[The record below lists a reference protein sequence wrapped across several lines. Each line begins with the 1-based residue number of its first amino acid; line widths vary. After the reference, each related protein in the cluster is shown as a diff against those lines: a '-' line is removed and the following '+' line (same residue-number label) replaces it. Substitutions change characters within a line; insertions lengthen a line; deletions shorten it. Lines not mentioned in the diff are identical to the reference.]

1 MTAAPAGFEIPEVL
15 QQALTSP
22 AGRALIR
29 AVDER
34 VRCERSFSAFVRHAW
49 PVIEPGTPYLHNW
62 HIDLIAEHL
71 MAVDSGEIK
80 RLIINMP
87 PRHAK
92 SILVTVM
99 WPVWSWIANPATRW
113 QFWSYSADLMTKH
126 SLDRRAIVESDWYQA
141 HWGHRVHLKADEN
154 RKQLFMNTERG
165 VMDATR
171 TKTGKGGNRL
181 VIDDPVD
188 PEDALSETTR
198 RTANRI
204 YDLTLSSRLDNPAED
219 AIVIVMQRL
228 HEDDLTG
235 HVEEQGFTKLAIPS
249 IAEEQTVHAFP
260 VSGRTVEREQGELLW
275 PERFPPH
282 VIEQT
287 KVALGAYGFSS
298 QHQQRPVPLG
308 GAIFSAARWGRYRRE
323 ELPERFGRVIVT
335 ADTAHEAGQENDFSV
350 LALWAEGRQGW
361 YLLDLFKKQ
370 MEYPEL
376 EQVSLELWQRW
387 RGLPPGWRPHRLII
401 ENKASGITLRQRLA
415 KETRIPI
422 EPFNPGTK
430 DKVARAHSISGYQA
444 SGRLYLPEREEDAV
458 GPIDTGAFIA
468 EHALFPN
475 ARHDDQVD
483 TTTMAILWFTDDE
496 NNAGGEGI
504 VATGSAKGRW

>member
-1 MTAAPAGFEIPEVL
+1 
-15 QQALTSP
+15 
-22 AGRALIR
+22 
-29 AVDER
+29 
-34 VRCERSFSAFVRHAW
+34 
-49 PVIEPGTPYLHNW
+49 
-62 HIDLIAEHL
+62 
-71 MAVDSGEIK
+71 
-80 RLIINMP
+80 
-87 PRHAK
+87 
-92 SILVTVM
+92 
-99 WPVWSWIANPATRW
+99 
-113 QFWSYSADLMTKH
+113 
-126 SLDRRAIVESDWYQA
+126 
-141 HWGHRVHLKADEN
+141 
-154 RKQLFMNTERG
+154 
-165 VMDATR
+165 
-171 TKTGKGGNRL
+171 
-181 VIDDPVD
+181 
-188 PEDALSETTR
+188 
-198 RTANRI
+198 
-204 YDLTLSSRLDNPAED
+204 
-219 AIVIVMQRL
+219 
-228 HEDDLTG
+228 
-235 HVEEQGFTKLAIPS
+235 
-249 IAEEQTVHAFP
+249 
-260 VSGRTVEREQGELLW
+260 
-275 PERFPPH
+275 
-282 VIEQT
+282 
-287 KVALGAYGFSS
+287 VALGAYGFSS